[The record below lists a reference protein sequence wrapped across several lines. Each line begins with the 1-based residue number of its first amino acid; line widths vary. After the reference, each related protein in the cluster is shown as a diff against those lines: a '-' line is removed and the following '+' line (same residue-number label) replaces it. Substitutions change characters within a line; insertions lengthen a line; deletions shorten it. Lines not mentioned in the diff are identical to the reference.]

1 MCLILVWFVCPQLSQ
16 VLVLK
21 LRWQIWGWGLEALG
35 FECSR
40 LGWGLRQNYISAIPP
55 TSMWFALVKGS
66 LFQFLALPPRGNFSV
81 YCRAI
86 DSVCTCEKVKFK
98 IFLCHHL
105 EPESCTSPGQMQIS
119 TWFRTAW
126 LYRRHLLFKVLTT
139 LKSSPLLFNSF
150 LRLEA

>member
-21 LRWQIWGWGLEALG
+21 LRWQMWGWGIEALG

-86 DSVCTCEKVKFK
+86 DSVCTCEKVSSRSFCVTILNQNPVHLQVKCKFLHGLGLHDYTDG
-98 IFLCHHL
+98 IC
-105 EPESCTSPGQMQIS
+105 C
-119 TWFRTAW
+119 
-126 LYRRHLLFKVLTT
+126 
-139 LKSSPLLFNSF
+139 LKYWQL
-150 LRLEA
+150 